1 MCVECCMDFHV
12 CFLLIFFIKQKT
24 AYEVRIS
31 DWSSDVCSSDLGGV
45 GSVNSRDWS
54 RRYHDFIPNPY
65 FNTDPA
71 LSNGLPAN
79 IGIDNVRTS
88 YTPSG
93 TIQVVHP
100 LQGMQFDASGNLVP
114 FQ

>member
-1 MCVECCMDFHV
+1 M
-12 CFLLIFFIKQKT
+12 
-24 AYEVRIS
+24 RIS
-31 DWSSDVCSSDLGGV
+31 DWSSDVVLFRSGFADGRGHIIIGAEYSDEGGV

-93 TIQVVHP
+93 TIQEI
-100 LQGMQFDASGNLVP
+100 GRASCRERGCQYV
-114 FQ
+114 